1 MKYFSYQ
8 FAPEKFMAL
17 MWVGSLYSYSL
28 LKGKHITLFRQG
40 HFQEQIGEG

>member
-17 MWVGSLYSYSL
+17 VGVGSLYSYGL
-28 LKGKHITLFRQG
+28 LKGKDIPLFIQG
-40 HFQEQIGEG
+40 HFQEQIKEG